1 MKKIVAFALAIVLT
15 MSLVACECVT
25 ASTESPDREPERFV
39 RVERFDMD
47 EGYGFIY
54 ADVQTGVMYAAYF
67 PSTYRFGFTPLLN
80 ADGTPMIWEEFS
92 K

>member
-1 MKKIVAFALAIVLT
+1 MKKIIALILAIALAL
-15 MSLVACECVT
+15 SLVACVCNT
-25 ASTESPDREPERFV
+25 ASTESPDRGPERFV
-39 RVERFDMD
+39 YVERFEMV

-67 PSTYRFGFTPLLN
+67 PSTYRFGFTPLFN
-80 ADGTPMIWEEFS
+80 ADGTPMIWEGWE